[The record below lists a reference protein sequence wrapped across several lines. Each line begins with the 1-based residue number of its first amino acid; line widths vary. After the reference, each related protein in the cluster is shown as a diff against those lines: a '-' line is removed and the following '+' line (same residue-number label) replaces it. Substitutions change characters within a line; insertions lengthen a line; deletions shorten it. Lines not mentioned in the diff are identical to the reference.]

1 MASQLP
7 AFALF
12 PLATWRDQ
20 LLPDEWVA
28 CLDAWLALI
37 DSHISLP
44 DPDFRNISAK
54 DESLTAFLTSFTHE
68 TALGSTAILGPSHSA
83 KRLLKD
89 SFLLTSRLL
98 RSPSPPVP
106 LTQWE
111 FLSDFCRVYGKK
123 RSSEIFPTLSDSAQ
137 KSLDASLSALKKF
150 LIKNLDL
157 GLQQGGDLKGVEQ
170 RLDRVNDLIGS
181 SPQVASFFLAGS
193 DFLDGLISCY
203 KIMNPPLRKV
213 IIATTYLCVV
223 GLADGSQDQKL
234 SALTDQLYSLKAAA
248 DAHKAGP
255 TNVND
260 SLVAELVTSTPLLQQ
275 LQRKLESVGSGNT
288 RTKSVLKEL
297 ATFKK
302 PGGGIPRP
310 KRLVNRQRKGI
321 DKGKGKDLSSFDDSQ
336 QQQEIHIH
344 RMSQISQ
351 IQDLFPH
358 LGSGFISKLLDHYSS
373 DTEQV
378 VACLLEDEI
387 PPHLQSADRS
397 AELSPPSPTQPKQSK
412 PHIRSPRS
420 TPPFVPQTGP
430 KPVDDDDDFLLHVPA
445 SQLQLGKRHD
455 TSADKLLSAPP
466 TTTNPSY
473 KSRILSALAAFDS
486 DDDERDD
493 TYDAADVGGT
503 VDAATVA
510 AGVEDIRLHD
520 APNPNASTTT
530 QQGGGAGGG
539 LSEAT
544 EAVLYQAWKATPALF
559 GRDAETRRGR
569 ERKELR
575 DKTGLSDEMV
585 EGFGVMVNR
594 DQGMKRRL
602 ERKFGDGVGAFSGQQ
617 VEIGS
622 TRWRDRGG
630 EEVNTDTDTDGGGGG
645 GSRGGY
651 GGRGRG
657 GGGGPGRGRGR
668 GGRGGGGGARGGG
681 EAGGS
686 GSQAPESDLA
696 KRRKEASKGSRAN
709 HNRRDQRAKKMARG
723 GFGGA

>member
-1 MASQLP
+1 MASKLP

-12 PLATWRDQ
+12 PLAALREQ
-20 LLPDEWVA
+20 LLPDEWIA
-28 CLDAWLALI
+28 CLDAWLVLI
-37 DSHISLP
+37 DSHLSLP
-44 DPDFRNISAK
+44 DAAFLSISAR
-54 DESLTAFLTSFTHE
+54 DESLTAFLTSFAHE
-68 TALGSTAILGPSHSA
+68 TALGSTSILGPSQSA
-83 KRLLKD
+83 KRLHKD

-98 RSPSPPVP
+98 RSSSPPVP
-106 LTQWE
+106 LSQWE

-123 RSSEIFPTLSDSAQ
+123 RSLELLSSLSESAQ
-137 KSLDASLSALKKF
+137 KSLDASLSALKKI

-157 GLQQGGDLKGVEQ
+157 GLQEGGDLKGVEQ

-181 SPQVASFFLAGS
+181 SSQVASFFLAGS
-193 DFLDGLISCY
+193 DFLDGLVSCY

-213 IIATTYLCVV
+213 IIATTYLCMV

-275 LQRKLESVGSGNT
+275 LQRKLESVGSGNI

-297 ATFKK
+297 AAFKK

-310 KRLVNRQRKGI
+310 KRLVNRQRKAI
-321 DKGKGKDLSSFDDSQ
+321 DKGKGKDLSSIDDTQ
-336 QQQEIHIH
+336 HQQEIHIH

-351 IQDLFPH
+351 IQDLFPD

-378 VACLLEDEI
+378 VACLLEDSL

-397 AELSPPSPTQPKQSK
+397 AALSPPSPKQPKSQG
-412 PHIRSPRS
+412 HLRSPRS
-420 TPPFVPQTGP
+420 TPPLPPTRGTTTITNPLV
-430 KPVDDDDDFLLHVPA
+430 DDDDFLLSVPA
-445 SQLQLGKRHD
+445 SQLQLGKRTD
-455 TSADKLLSAPP
+455 TSADLLLSAPP
-466 TTTNPSY
+466 TTSNPTY

-503 VDAATVA
+503 VDATTVA
-510 AGVEDIRLHD
+510 AGVEDIRLQD
-520 APNPNASTTT
+520 NNT
-530 QQGGGAGGG
+530 QPSSQGGGAGG
-539 LSEAT
+539 LAEAT
-544 EAVLYQAWKATPALF
+544 EAVLYEVWKTRPGVF

-575 DKTGLSDEMV
+575 DKTGLSDEAV
-585 EGFGVMVNR
+585 EGFGVMINR
-594 DQGMKRRL
+594 DQGMKRKL
-602 ERKFGDGVGAFSGQQ
+602 ERKFGEGAFSGQQ
-617 VEIGS
+617 VEIQA

-630 EEVNTDTDTDGGGGG
+630 EDGDGETDTDGGGD
-645 GSRGGY
+645 GSSRGGGY
-651 GGRGRG
+651 GGPRGGRG
-657 GGGGPGRGRGR
+657 GGGGRGRGR
-668 GGRGGGGGARGGG
+668 GGRGGAAGGGAGRSGG

-686 GSQAPESDLA
+686 TGQGGPESDLA
-696 KRRKEASKGSRAN
+696 KRRKEANKGSRAN

-723 GFGGA
+723 GFGA

>member
-1 MASQLP
+1 MASKLP
-7 AFALF
+7 AFAVF
-12 PLATWRDQ
+12 PLAPWRDQ
-20 LLPDEWVA
+20 LLPNEWVA
-28 CLDAWLALI
+28 CLDAWLALV
-37 DSHISLP
+37 DSHLSLP
-44 DPDFRNISAK
+44 DPDFLSISAK
-54 DESLTAFLTSFTHE
+54 DESLTTFLTSFIRE
-68 TALGSTAILGPSHSA
+68 TALGSTTILGPSQSA
-83 KRLLKD
+83 KRLLKG

-111 FLSDFCRVYGKK
+111 FISDLCRVYGKK
-123 RSSEIFPTLSDSAQ
+123 RSVELLSILSDSSQ

-157 GLQQGGDLKGVEQ
+157 GLQQGGDLKGIEQ

-193 DFLDGLISCY
+193 DFLDGLVSCY

-310 KRLVNRQRKGI
+310 KRLVNRQRKAI
-321 DKGKGKDLSSFDDSQ
+321 DKGKGKDLSSFEDSQ

-351 IQDLFPH
+351 IQDLFPD

-378 VACLLEDEI
+378 VACLLEDSL
-387 PPHLQSADRS
+387 PPLLQSADRS
-397 AELSPPSPTQPKQSK
+397 ATLSPPSPKESK
-412 PHIRSPRS
+412 PQGHIRSPRS
-420 TPPFVPQTGP
+420 TPPLPSSINNP
-430 KPVDDDDDFLLHVPA
+430 LNEDDDDFLLSVPA
-445 SQLQLGKRHD
+445 SQLQLGKRTD
-455 TSADKLLSAPP
+455 TSADLLLSAPP

-520 APNPNASTTT
+520 NNSNQPS
-530 QQGGGAGGG
+530 QGTGGG

-544 EAVLYQAWKATPALF
+544 EAVLYEAWKTRPGVF
-559 GRDAETRRGR
+559 GRDPETRRGR
-569 ERKELR
+569 ERKELK
-575 DKTGLSDEMV
+575 DKTELSDEMV
-585 EGFGVMVNR
+585 EGFGVMINR
-594 DQGMKRRL
+594 DPGMKRRL
-602 ERKFGDGVGAFSGQQ
+602 ERMFGEGAFSGVQN
-617 VEIGS
+617 EIQT
-622 TRWRDRGG
+622 TRWRDRGPG
-630 EEVNTDTDTDGGGGG
+630 EDGETDTDGDG
-645 GSRGGY
+645 GSGRGGY
-651 GGRGRG
+651 GGPRGGGRG
-657 GGGGPGRGRGR
+657 GGGRGR
-668 GGRGGGGGARGGG
+668 GGRGGRGGTSRGGG

-686 GSQAPESDLA
+686 GPQAPDSDIA
-696 KRRKEASKGSRAN
+696 KRRKEANKGSRAN

-723 GFGGA
+723 GFGAA

>member
-1 MASQLP
+1 MASKLP

-12 PLATWRDQ
+12 PLAALRNQ
-20 LLPDEWVA
+20 LLPDEWIA
-28 CLDAWLALI
+28 CLDAWLVLI
-37 DSHISLP
+37 DSHLSLP
-44 DPDFRNISAK
+44 DAAFLSISAR
-54 DESLTAFLTSFTHE
+54 DESLTAFLTSFAHQ
-68 TALGSTAILGPSHSA
+68 TALGSTSILGPSQSA

-98 RSPSPPVP
+98 RSSSPPVP

-123 RSSEIFPTLSDSAQ
+123 RSSELLLSLSEPAQ
-137 KSLDASLSALKKF
+137 KSLDASLSALKKV

-157 GLQQGGDLKGVEQ
+157 GLQEGGDLKGVEQ

-193 DFLDGLISCY
+193 DFLDGLVSCY
-203 KIMNPPLRKV
+203 EIMNPPLRKV
-213 IIATTYLCVV
+213 IIATTYLCMV

-255 TNVND
+255 TNAND

-275 LQRKLESVGSGNT
+275 LQRKLESVGSGNI

-297 ATFKK
+297 AAFKK

-310 KRLVNRQRKGI
+310 KRLVNRQRKAI
-321 DKGKGKDLSSFDDSQ
+321 DKGKGKDLSSLEDTQ
-336 QQQEIHIH
+336 HQEIHIH

-351 IQDLFPH
+351 IQDLFPD

-378 VACLLEDEI
+378 VACLLEDSL

-397 AELSPPSPTQPKQSK
+397 APLSPPSPNQPKPQGNL
-412 PHIRSPRS
+412 RSPRS
-420 TPPFVPQTGP
+420 TPPLPPTRGTTTITNPLV
-430 KPVDDDDDFLLHVPA
+430 DDDDFLLSVPA
-445 SQLQLGKRHD
+445 SQLQLGKRTD
-455 TSADKLLSAPP
+455 TSADLLLSAPP
-466 TTTNPSY
+466 TTSNPTY

-510 AGVEDIRLHD
+510 AGVEDIRLQD
-520 APNPNASTTT
+520 NQPS
-530 QQGGGAGGG
+530 QGGGAGA
-539 LSEAT
+539 LAEAT
-544 EAVLYQAWKATPALF
+544 EAVLYEVWKTRPGVF

-575 DKTGLSDEMV
+575 DKTGLSDEAV
-585 EGFGVMVNR
+585 EGFGVMINR
-594 DQGMKRRL
+594 DQNMKRKL
-602 ERKFGDGVGAFSGQQ
+602 ERKFGEGAFSGQQ
-617 VEIGS
+617 VEIQT
-622 TRWRDRGG
+622 TRWRDHRGG
-630 EEVNTDTDTDGGGGG
+630 EDGDGETDTDGGGDGP
-645 GSRGGY
+645 SRGGGY
-651 GGRGRG
+651 GGPQGGRG
-657 GGGGPGRGRGR
+657 GSGGRGRGR
-668 GGRGGGGGARGGG
+668 GGRGGGG

-686 GSQAPESDLA
+686 AGQGGPESDLA
-696 KRRKEASKGSRAN
+696 KRRKEANKGSRAN

-723 GFGGA
+723 GFGA

>member
-1 MASQLP
+1 MASKLP

-12 PLATWRDQ
+12 PLAAWRDQ

-37 DSHISLP
+37 DSHLSLP
-44 DPDFRNISAK
+44 DPDFLSISAK
-54 DESLTAFLTSFTHE
+54 DESLTTYLTSFTRE
-68 TALGSTAILGPSHSA
+68 TALGTTAILGPSQSA

-89 SFLLTSRLL
+89 TFLLVSRLL
-98 RSPSPPVP
+98 RSSVPPVP

-111 FLSDFCRVYGKK
+111 FLSDLCRVYGKK
-123 RSSEIFPTLSDSAQ
+123 RSSELLSSLSDPAQ
-137 KSLDASLSALKKF
+137 KSLDSSLSALKKY

-157 GLQQGGDLKGVEQ
+157 GLQPGGDLKGIEQ

-193 DFLDGLISCY
+193 DFLDGLVSCY

-255 TNVND
+255 LNVND
-260 SLVAELVTSTPLLQQ
+260 SLVAELVTFTPLLQQ

-310 KRLVNRQRKGI
+310 KRLVNRQRKAI
-321 DKGKGKDLSSFDDSQ
+321 DKGKGKDLSSFEDTQ

-351 IQDLFPH
+351 IQDLFPD
-358 LGSGFISKLLDHYSS
+358 LGSGFISKLLDHYSD

-378 VACLLEDEI
+378 VACLLEDTI
-387 PPHLQSADRS
+387 PPHLQNADRS
-397 AELSPPSPTQPKQSK
+397 AALSPPSPSGTIK
-412 PHIRSPRS
+412 PHQIRSPRS
-420 TPPFVPQTGP
+420 TPPLPPTIP
-430 KPVDDDDDFLLHVPA
+430 PASNDDDDFLLSVPA

-455 TSADKLLSAPP
+455 TSADLLLSAPP
-466 TTTNPSY
+466 TTSNPTY

-510 AGVEDIRLHD
+510 AGVEDVRLQD
-520 APNPNASTTT
+520 SAP
-530 QQGGGAGGG
+530 QGSSGG
-539 LSEAT
+539 LSDAT
-544 EAVLYQAWKATPALF
+544 EQLLYEIFKTTPGVF
-559 GRDAETRRGR
+559 ERDAETRRGR

-585 EGFGVMVNR
+585 EGWGVMINR
-594 DQGMKRRL
+594 DAGMKRRL
-602 ERKFGDGVGAFSGQQ
+602 ERKFGEGAFSGVQT
-617 VEIGS
+617 EIQG
-622 TRWRDRGG
+622 TKWRAGAG
-630 EEVNTDTDTDGGGGG
+630 EDTDTDGGE
-645 GSRGGY
+645 GSGRGGY
-651 GGRGRG
+651 GGPRGGRG
-657 GGGGPGRGRGR
+657 GGRGRGGR
-668 GGRGGGGGARGGG
+668 GGRGGGGGGGGGRGGG

-686 GSQAPESDLA
+686 GGPDSELA
-696 KRRKEASKGSRAN
+696 KRRKEANKGSRAN

>member
-1 MASQLP
+1 MASKLP

-12 PLATWRDQ
+12 PLAAWRDQ
-20 LLPDEWVA
+20 LLPNEWVA

-44 DPDFRNISAK
+44 DPDFRDISAK
-54 DESLTAFLTSFTHE
+54 DESLTTFLTSFIRQ
-68 TALGSTAILGPSHSA
+68 TALDSTTILGPSQSA

-89 SFLLTSRLL
+89 AFLLTSRLL

-111 FLSDFCRVYGKK
+111 FLSDLCRVYGKK
-123 RSSEIFPTLSDSAQ
+123 RSSELLSTLSDPAQ

-181 SPQVASFFLAGS
+181 SPQVAGFFLAGS
-193 DFLDGLISCY
+193 DFLDGLVSCY

-223 GLADGSQDQKL
+223 GLADGSQDQRL

-275 LQRKLESVGSGNT
+275 LQRKLDSVGSGNT

-310 KRLVNRQRKGI
+310 KRLVNHQRKGI
-321 DKGKGKDLSSFDDSQ
+321 DKGKGKDLSSFEDTQ
-336 QQQEIHIH
+336 QKQEIHIH

-351 IQDLFPH
+351 IQDLFPD

-378 VACLLEDEI
+378 VACLLEDSL

-397 AELSPPSPTQPKQSK
+397 ATLSPPSPTQPKPK

-420 TPPFVPQTGP
+420 TPPLPPTIN
-430 KPVDDDDDFLLHVPA
+430 DDDDDFLLSVPA
-445 SQLQLGKRHD
+445 SQLQLGKRTD

-510 AGVEDIRLHD
+510 AGVEDIRLQD
-520 APNPNASTTT
+520 APSATQST
-530 QQGGGAGGG
+530 AGG

-544 EAVLYQAWKATPALF
+544 EAVLYEAWKTRPAVF

-569 ERKELR
+569 ERKELK

-585 EGFGVMVNR
+585 EGFGVMINR

-602 ERKFGDGVGAFSGQQ
+602 DRKFGDGGAAFSGQQ
-617 VEIGS
+617 SEVQS

-630 EEVNTDTDTDGGGGG
+630 DDGNTDTDTDGGGGSG
-645 GSRGGY
+645 RGGY
-651 GGRGRG
+651 GGPRG
-657 GGGGPGRGRGR
+657 GGGGGGGRGGGRGRGR
-668 GGRGGGGGARGGG
+668 GGRGGGGRGGG

-686 GSQAPESDLA
+686 GSGPQAPDSDLA